1 MVPLQQAYVVAN
13 FREKQLTHMRPG
25 QPATV
30 TVDAYPDLRLRGTVQ
45 SIAPATGLSLSPVAP
60 SNATGNFTKIAQRLP
75 VKIVLDATPAGGAAT
90 LRAGMSVEAVVETMP
105 LLAEA
110 AK

>member
-1 MVPLQQAYVVAN
+1 
-13 FREKQLTHMRPG
+13 MRPG

-30 TVDAYPDLRLRGTVQ
+30 TVDAYPDLRLRGTV

-75 VKIVLDATPAGGAAT
+75 VKIVLDATPAGAP

-105 LLAEA
+105 LIAEA

>member
-1 MVPLQQAYVVAN
+1 MPLQQAYVVAN

-75 VKIVLDATPAGGAAT
+75 VKIVLDATPAGAP

-105 LLAEA
+105 LAEA

>member
-60 SNATGNFTKIAQRLP
+60 SNATGNFTKIAQLCRSRSCS
-75 VKIVLDATPAGGAAT
+75 TPRRPARPP

>member
-1 MVPLQQAYVVAN
+1 
-13 FREKQLTHMRPG
+13 MRPG

-75 VKIVLDATPAGGAAT
+75 VKIVLDATPAGAP